1 MLALKEL
8 LRCNRFGLDSSIGM
22 IVDSGLVLLPEFKAR
37 RMPLIGNEYL
47 LVYVG
52 LLYGSANTGSPELIP
67 NRLIKE
73 DDKVSSRILQEYA
86 DGRRVLDLRSVPGNP
101 WLTYAINW
109 LHTSSE
115 AAQHQDPAAGAN
127 DT

>member
-1 MLALKEL
+1 MLEFKEL

-22 IVDSGLVLLPEFKAR
+22 IADSGLVLLPEFKAR

-47 LVYVG
+47 LVCVE
-52 LLYGSANTGSPELIP
+52 LLYGSANTGSPELISS
-67 NRLIKE
+67 RLIKE
-73 DDKVSSRILQEYA
+73 ADKVSSRILQEYA

-101 WLTYAINW
+101 CLTYAMNW
-109 LHTSSE
+109 LHTSAE